1 MSEFRRQIAAGA
13 VTAVVIALVLAG
25 GTSYLFPLQPRSGAA
40 LPSTTTSTVTTASQ
54 TAISST
60 TYAASGDSTTEKTK
74 TIPQSATSVTT
85 TTVSPV
91 TTSPP
96 ASSFGTTV
104 TITMIEKE
112 ATATVTVGEI
122 ETTTTVVTEQ
132 IQVTNAY
139 TISETQITLNAINVG
154 YINETL
160 TSISVN
166 GEPLS
171 SFNGGSSNPTLPVT
185 IAPRASQTII
195 LTFSSPLASGT
206 YYITINTNAG

>member
-25 GTSYLFPLQPRSGAA
+25 GASYLFPLQPRSGAG
-40 LPSTTTSTVTTASQ
+40 LSSTTTSTVTTASQ

-60 TYAASGDSTTEKTK
+60 TYAVPGDSTTDKTEA
-74 TIPQSATSVTT
+74 IPQSATSITT
-85 TTVSPV
+85 STVSPV
-91 TTSPP
+91 TTSP

-112 ATATVTVGEI
+112 ARATVTVGEI

-139 TISETQITLNAINVG
+139 TISETQITLDAINVG

-185 IAPRASQTII
+185 IAPRASQTIV